1 MQEVYCQIRKEWVA
15 AQPEELV
22 RQALVRRMV
31 DELGYPSSL
40 ITVEKSLQQLP
51 HIEQS
56 GLKLPLRRADILVFA
71 KGIHPQHDL
80 YPLLMIE
87 CKAIPLNGKV
97 ISQVTGYNHYV
108 QAVYVAVA
116 NGEQVQ
122 TGWYN
127 SVKKGYQFV
136 EFLPS
141 YSDLLSKIQ

>member
-71 KGIHPQHDL
+71 KGIL
-80 YPLLMIE
+80 SRSVWSIGGKLRFYLIFLLE
-87 CKAIPLNGKV
+87 HNQTLQLN
-97 ISQVTGYNHYV
+97 
-108 QAVYVAVA
+108 
-116 NGEQVQ
+116 
-122 TGWYN
+122 
-127 SVKKGYQFV
+127 
-136 EFLPS
+136 
-141 YSDLLSKIQ
+141 